1 MVDDEIGSVWR
12 GINAKVR
19 DLLEIAGGLDPS
31 QLNRA
36 PQLAGANSPFVIVT
50 HVLGNIRA
58 WVPGIVCGQALD
70 RDRPSEF
77 RSYGSLSDLRTAA
90 NALIAECEAALEVL
104 DPALLGDRIVPRQV
118 LFGEGPTYE
127 MSRRE
132 ALLHPLEHA
141 ALHVGQ
147 LQMTADLLQQEVR

>member
-1 MVDDEIGSVWR
+1 MEGEIGSVWR
-12 GINAKVR
+12 GVRAKVG
-19 DLLEIAGGLDPS
+19 DLLEIAGGLDAA

-36 PQLAGANSPFVIVT
+36 PQLPGANSPFVIVT

-58 WVPGIVCGQALD
+58 WVPGIVCGQPLD

-77 RSYGSLSDLRTAA
+77 RSQGNLAELRTAA
-90 NALIAECEAALEVL
+90 DALIAECEAALEAL
-104 DPALLGDRIVPRQV
+104 DPALLDDRIVPRQV
-118 LFGEGPTYE
+118 LFGEGPTNE

-147 LQMTADLLQQEVR
+147 LQMTTELLRQEAR